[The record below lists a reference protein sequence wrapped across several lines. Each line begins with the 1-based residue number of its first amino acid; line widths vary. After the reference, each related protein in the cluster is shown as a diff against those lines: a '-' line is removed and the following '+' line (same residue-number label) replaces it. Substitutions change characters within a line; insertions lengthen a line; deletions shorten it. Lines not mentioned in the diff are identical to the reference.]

1 MLKKGQVY
9 KITYELNTEDSKYLK
24 RDNMI
29 ISPAYDVSVQEIHYK
44 KVDVNVMCLF
54 HINLGNI
61 VNRNIKIGTSSV
73 KKIEKP
79 STQEDFDDIAK
90 AMEIC
95 GLTYNKQWNRIEG
108 YEGMNKGISFNKT
121 IK

>member
-1 MLKKGQVY
+1 MLKRGHVY
-9 KITYELNTEDSKYLK
+9 KATYNVEVDGNYTQ

-29 ISPAYDVSVQEIHYK
+29 ISPTYDIDVRNFIVNRKMSVI
-44 KVDVNVMCLF
+44 NCLF
-54 HINLGNI
+54 HINLGNY
-61 VNRNIKIGTSSV
+61 VCRNMQVGILGITKV
-73 KKIEKP
+73 ERP
-79 STQEDFDDIAK
+79 STQEDFDDISK

-108 YEGMNKGISFNKT
+108 YESGMGGIFRA

>member
-9 KITYELNTEDSKYLK
+9 KATYNVDVDGDYAQ
-24 RDNMI
+24 RNNMI
-29 ISPAYDVSVQEIHYK
+29 ISPSYDI
-44 KVDVNVMCLF
+44 DLRNFIVNRKMLTIRCLF
-54 HINLGNI
+54 HINLGNYVCRDMNVGVLGI
-61 VNRNIKIGTSSV
+61 T
-73 KKIEKP
+73 KIERPNTK
-79 STQEDFDDIAK
+79 EDFDDISK

-108 YEGMNKGISFNKT
+108 YERGMGGMFRA